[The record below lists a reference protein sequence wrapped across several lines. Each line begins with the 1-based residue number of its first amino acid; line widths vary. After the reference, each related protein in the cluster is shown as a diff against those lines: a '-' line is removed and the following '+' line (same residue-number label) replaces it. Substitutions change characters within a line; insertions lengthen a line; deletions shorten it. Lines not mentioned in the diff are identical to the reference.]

1 MRSQLIA
8 ALFYQP
14 FSAAEN
20 IAIAVLTV
28 EIDKEYPIH
37 DRIMLSMLDP
47 FTTLGYKRKVY
58 LHRSNVSYNLWLLST
73 TSEPPAKI

>member
-1 MRSQLIA
+1 MVFFFNHRIERHLLICFFTFRTLKIA
-8 ALFYQP
+8 ALFYRLV

-47 FTTLGYKRKVY
+47 FTTLGYKRKV
-58 LHRSNVSYNLWLLST
+58 
-73 TSEPPAKI
+73 